1 MGQPRLLHLPCL
13 TETLRLPHD
22 QGNVKTEGCGTD
34 SKAGTILQSGPAW
47 SLLRFNFQVQ
57 SQEFLMKPQ
66 TVAGIIPEL
75 RRRQGERSKAS
86 DFKTGPGGIGIEIA
100 RKATTDFT
108 DLSWNCP

>member
-1 MGQPRLLHLPCL
+1 
-13 TETLRLPHD
+13 
-22 QGNVKTEGCGTD
+22 
-34 SKAGTILQSGPAW
+34 
-47 SLLRFNFQVQ
+47 
-57 SQEFLMKPQ
+57 MKPR

-108 DLSWNCP
+108 DLSWDCP